1 MSEQRSGGGPNW
13 GLLLLIP
20 VAVIVAKG
28 AMRRRAEWEAA
39 GGRPW
44 DAAGG
49 RPWARAGS
57 HAWGAAG
64 RGRGC
69 HGRLEGDAT
78 EAKEPGA
85 FPLPP
90 RIERI
95 LDTWHARAHR
105 SGEPI
110 DSATA

>member
-1 MSEQRSGGGPNW
+1 MSEQRSGGSPNW

-39 GGRPW
+39 SGRPW
-44 DAAGG
+44 EAAGG
-49 RPWARAGS
+49 HPWARAGS
-57 HAWGAAG
+57 HAWGPAG

-78 EAKEPGA
+78 EAEEPGA

-105 SGEPI
+105 SGEPS